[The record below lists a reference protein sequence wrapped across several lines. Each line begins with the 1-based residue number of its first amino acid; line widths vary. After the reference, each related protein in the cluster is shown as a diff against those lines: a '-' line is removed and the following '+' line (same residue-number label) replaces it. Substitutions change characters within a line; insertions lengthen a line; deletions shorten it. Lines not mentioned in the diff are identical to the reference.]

1 MNQSTNLPQLQSPD
15 LPDILIQDHLERME
29 PAYFERYTPEVVR
42 GHLLMLQKL
51 GKDNLAEV
59 TAEPLGVDEW
69 SITVVAFDYMAEI
82 STISGLF
89 ASNGISVMGGDVYTY
104 ATRPNPPSPR
114 SGPPRSRS
122 RHRRRPSRPQF
133 SGDMTSPGMLN
144 LRKIVDIFHVRS
156 VPQSVPDWKAF
167 EGELEEALNLIKNH
181 GGSEAR
187 TRINLQVVDYLRRST
202 GTTPTLLYPV
212 RITVDNDTSPDTTQ
226 LLILGQDTPAFLYAL
241 STALS
246 LRNVSIIGLKIDTL
260 EDEVRDLVTVTDRN
274 GHKITDPHRLHE
286 LQFVVALIKQFTH
299 LLIQAPNPAKAL
311 DHFNQMID
319 QVLTNVKS
327 GREMEEIFLQFEKQ
341 KVIGAMARLFG
352 TTDFLW
358 EDFLRMQYDN
368 LFPILQDL
376 DTVGIRKSREQ
387 MDSELDTRL
396 GRVSSVDG
404 KKVVLNR
411 YKDREM
417 FRIDMRQILSNER
430 SFREFS
436 EELSDLAE
444 VVINAAFHIS
454 DDNLRQRHGRPMLAS
469 REPCGFCICALGK
482 CGGRELGWA
491 SDIELLFVYT
501 EQGMTDG
508 ENNIHNSEYFE
519 RLVRMIGDT
528 IVARQKG
535 IFEIDLRLRPYGDK
549 GALACSYNHFYEYF
563 NERGGALPYERQAL
577 IKLRVIGGDK
587 VLEGRINSARDAFVF
602 SPVQPDIRE
611 LSRLRERQHNELVKP
626 GAVNVKYSF
635 GGVIDIE
642 YYVQSLQIL
651 HGAEDLTL
659 RSANTLEALIALCE
673 AGHVCQDDYRMLSE
687 AYMFLRRLINA
698 LRIVRGNAKDLVLPD
713 RNSQE
718 YRFLSRRLGYTGTDV
733 SEQLH
738 RDVSRHMESATQ
750 AHRTRFIHKLF
761 E

>member
-1 MNQSTNLPQLQSPD
+1 
-15 LPDILIQDHLERME
+15 ME
-29 PAYFERYTPEVVR
+29 PAYFERYAPEVVQA
-42 GHLLMLQKL
+42 HLVMLQKL

-59 TAEPLGVDEW
+59 TAEPLEVDEW
-69 SITVVAFDYMAEI
+69 RITVVAFDYMAEI

-89 ASNGISVMGGDVYTY
+89 ATNGISVVAGDVYTY
-104 ATRPNPPSPR
+104 AARPTQPVPA
-114 SGPPRSRS
+114 SGPPRSRLS
-122 RHRRRPSRPQF
+122 RRHRPSRPQL
-133 SGDMTSPGMLN
+133 SGDMTSPRMLN

-156 VPQSVPDWKAF
+156 VRETVPDWKAF

-181 GGSEAR
+181 GGNEAR
-187 TRINLQVVDYLRRST
+187 TRINLQVVDYLRHSAGATST
-202 GTTPTLLYPV
+202 RLYPV
-212 RITVDNDTSPDTTQ
+212 RITVDNDSSPNATQ
-226 LLILGQDTPAFLYAL
+226 LLIEGQDTPGFLYAL

-274 GHKITDPHRLHE
+274 GHKVTDPHRLHE
-286 LQFVVALIKQFTH
+286 LQLVVALIKQFTH

-319 QVLTNVKS
+319 QVLVNVKS
-327 GREMEEIFLQFEKQ
+327 GREMEEIVLQFEKQ
-341 KVIGAMARLFG
+341 RVIGAMARLFG

-376 DTVGIRKSREQ
+376 DAVGIRKSREQ
-387 MDSELDTRL
+387 MDRELEARL
-396 GRVSSVDG
+396 GRANSFDR
-404 KKVVLNR
+404 KKAALNK

-417 FRIDMRQILSNER
+417 FRIDMRQILSDEK

-436 EELSDLAE
+436 QELSDLAE
-444 VVINAAFHIS
+444 VVINAAFRIS
-454 DDNLRQRHGRPMLAS
+454 DDKLRQRHGQPMLAS
-469 REPCGFCICALGK
+469 HEPCGFCICALGK

-491 SDIELLFVYT
+491 SDIEMLFVYT
-501 EQGMTDG
+501 EQGTTDG

-528 IVARQKG
+528 IAARQKG

-549 GALACSYNHFYEYF
+549 GALACSYYHFYEYF

-577 IKLRVIGGDK
+577 IKLRVIGGDEA
-587 VLEGRINSARDAFVF
+587 LGGRIDSARDAFVF
-602 SPVQPDIRE
+602 SPVQPDLTE
-611 LSRLRERQHNELVKP
+611 LSHLRERQNNELVKP

-642 YYVQSLQIL
+642 YYVQSLQIM
-651 HGAEDLTL
+651 HGTNDPTL
-659 RSANTLEALIALCE
+659 RSANTLEALTALCE
-673 AGHVCQDDYRMLSE
+673 AGHVSQDDYRMLSE
-687 AYMFLRRLINA
+687 AYIFLRRLINA

-718 YRFLSRRLGYTGTDV
+718 YRFLARRLGYTGADV

-738 RDVSRHMESATQ
+738 HDVSRYMESATQ

-761 E
+761 D